1 MLSAENGEFKLVCCI
16 FNHSVLEFHS
26 RRLYINSC
34 FTTGV
39 IDAPINNR
47 VKEFFYFPIQKRVFI
62 NGQNGNNVYFYRFDF
77 LKIHFLTFSLRN
89 NIDIIN
95 SEKKKIMTE
104 YLLTE
109 VEISSDEEFQDTE
122 KIDLATRS
130 DVDFI
135 NHDDIDYD
143 DDVDFYCQTNKNLLL
158 DELSAAKHNARKL
171 RIEFEGESKY
181 VEED

>member
-1 MLSAENGEFKLVCCI
+1 
-16 FNHSVLEFHS
+16 
-26 RRLYINSC
+26 
-34 FTTGV
+34 
-39 IDAPINNR
+39 
-47 VKEFFYFPIQKRVFI
+47 
-62 NGQNGNNVYFYRFDF
+62 
-77 LKIHFLTFSLRN
+77 
-89 NIDIIN
+89 
-95 SEKKKIMTE
+95 MTE

-181 VEED
+181 VEEDEEEFAIPNSEHVQFPEERQLQTTMNGTIINYQTEKFMNFQK